1 VGEPLAELGLPALRG
16 GSVVTVGTFDG
27 VHRGHVDL
35 IARVAANARAIGL
48 PSVVVT
54 FQPHPLEVVNPAAAP
69 LLLTPGDEKLEAL
82 ADTTVDYVAVV
93 PFDAALA
100 AFPAEKFVRHVLRTR
115 FAMRE
120 LWIGYDHGLGRG
132 REGDATALR
141 AIGDRD
147 GFQVEVVSAVSS
159 GDGSPVS
166 STVIRTALGEGAVD
180 AVVDAL
186 GRRYSVRGRVVPGDQ
201 RGRALGYPT
210 LNIALPTA
218 RKLLPAAGVYAVS
231 VQSARGAFGGMM
243 NLGPRPT
250 FGDERI
256 GLEAHL
262 FEATGDWY
270 GTDVRIEFVR
280 RLRDVI
286 RFPGVDALI
295 AQLGRDAEAARLA
308 LTEVQKGLNLNG
320 SA

>member
-1 VGEPLAELGLPALRG
+1 M
-16 GSVVTVGTFDG
+16 VTVGTFDG
-27 VHRGHVDL
+27 IHRGHADL
-35 IARVAANARAIGL
+35 IGHVAARARAVGL

-69 LLLTPGDEKLEAL
+69 LLLTPGDEKIEAL
-82 ADTTVDYVAVV
+82 ADTPIDYVVVV

-100 AFPAEKFVRHVLRTR
+100 AYPAAAFVRRVLRER
-115 FAMRE
+115 FVMHE

-132 REGDATALR
+132 REGDAATLR
-141 AIGDRD
+141 EIGERD
-147 GFQVEVVSAVSS
+147 GFPVEVVDAVAL
-159 GDGSPVS
+159 GDGAAIS
-166 STVIRTALGEGAVD
+166 SSAIRAVIGAGAVD
-180 AVVDAL
+180 TVVGAL

-210 LNIALPTA
+210 LNVAVASP
-218 RKLLPAAGVYAVS
+218 RKLLPAAGVYAVA

-250 FGDERI
+250 FDDAALK
-256 GLEAHL
+256 LEVHL
-262 FEATGDWY
+262 FGARGDWY

-280 RLRDVI
+280 RLRDVV
-286 RFPGVDALI
+286 RFPSVDALV

>member
-1 VGEPLAELGLPALRG
+1 MPERVLELGLPALRD
-16 GSVVTVGTFDG
+16 GSVLTVGTFDG
-27 VHRGHVDL
+27 IHRGHADL
-35 IARVAANARAIGL
+35 IDRVAARGRAVGR

-54 FQPHPLEVVNPAAAP
+54 FDPHPLEIVNPAAAP
-69 LLLTPGDEKLEAL
+69 LLLTPGDEKIEAL
-82 ADTTVDYVAVV
+82 ADTAIDYVAVV

-100 AFPAEKFVRHVLRTR
+100 ALPAEVFVRRVLRDR
-115 FAMRE
+115 FVMGE

-132 REGDATALR
+132 REGDANALR
-141 AIGDRD
+141 ALGERD
-147 GFQVEVVSAVSS
+147 GFPVEVVQAVALD
-159 GDGSPVS
+159 DGAPVS
-166 STVIRTALGEGAVD
+166 SRAIRAALAAGAVD
-180 AVVDAL
+180 GVVGAL

-210 LNIALPTA
+210 LNVAVPSA
-218 RKLLPAAGVYAVS
+218 RKLLPAAGVYAVA

-250 FGDERI
+250 FGD
-256 GLEAHL
+256 GSLSLEVHL
-262 FEATGDWY
+262 FGATGDWY

-286 RFPGVDALI
+286 RFPGVDALV

-308 LTEVQKGLNLNG
+308 LTEVQKALNVNG

>member
-1 VGEPLAELGLPALRG
+1 MPDSPIALGLPALRH

-27 VHRGHVDL
+27 IHRGHADL
-35 IARVAANARAIGL
+35 IARVAARARAIGL

-54 FQPHPLEVVNPAAAP
+54 FQPHPLEVVNPTAAP
-69 LLLTPGDEKLEAL
+69 LLLTPGEEKIEAL
-82 ADTTVDYVAVV
+82 ADTMVDYVAVV

-100 AFPAEKFVRHVLRTR
+100 AFPAETFVRRVLRDR

-132 REGDATALR
+132 REGDAAALR
-141 AIGDRD
+141 AIGDRQ
-147 GFQVEVVSAVSS
+147 GFAVEVVPAVASD
-159 GDGSPVS
+159 DGAPVS
-166 STVIRTALGEGAVD
+166 SRAIRAALAEGAVD
-180 AVVDAL
+180 SVVGAL
-186 GRRYSVRGRVVPGDQ
+186 GRRYSARGRVVPGDQ

-210 LNIALPTA
+210 LNIALPST
-218 RKLLPAAGVYAVS
+218 RKLLPATGVYAVA
-231 VQSARGAFGGMM
+231 VRSARGAFGGMM

-250 FGDERI
+250 FGDAALS
-256 GLEAHL
+256 LEVHL
-262 FEATGDWY
+262 FGASGDWY

-280 RLRDVI
+280 RLRDVV
-286 RFPGVDALI
+286 RFSGVDALV